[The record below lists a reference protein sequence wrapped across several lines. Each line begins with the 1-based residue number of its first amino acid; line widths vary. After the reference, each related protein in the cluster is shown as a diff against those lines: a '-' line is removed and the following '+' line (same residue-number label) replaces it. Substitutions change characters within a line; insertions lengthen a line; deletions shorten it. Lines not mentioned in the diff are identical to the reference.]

1 MAETEAGRL
10 IAMRGMGWGIIAVL
24 LAAGWLLQTI
34 GNTAF
39 TAVVWIVVGLVLL
52 AQVAGL
58 LARMGLLRLPVPPP
72 PGQLSPQ
79 DERRWQRSRQQR
91 ERGVAALL
99 AAVEQR
105 DHAAVELLVL
115 QENVSPYES
124 GLFKNQRLLSAYALA
139 SEQGFDPAIRF
150 FEAWKNHGSAAR
162 MEP

>member
-1 MAETEAGRL
+1 
-10 IAMRGMGWGIIAVL
+10 MRGMGWSLIIVL
-24 LAAGWLLQTI
+24 VAAGWLLDTI
-34 GNTAF
+34 GKTAY
-39 TAVVWIVVGLVLL
+39 TVVVWVIVGLVLL

-58 LARMGLLRLPVPPP
+58 LAKMGVLRMPAPPA
-72 PGQLSPQ
+72 PGQMSPQ

-105 DHAAVELLVL
+105 DHAAVEQLVL

-150 FEAWKNHGSAAR
+150 FEAWKNHGNAAR

>member
-1 MAETEAGRL
+1 
-10 IAMRGMGWGIIAVL
+10 MRGMGWSLIIVL
-24 LAAGWLLQTI
+24 VAAGWLLDTI
-34 GNTAF
+34 GKTAF
-39 TAVVWIVVGLVLL
+39 TVVVWVIVGLVLL

-58 LARMGLLRLPVPPP
+58 LAKMGVLRMPAPPAS
-72 PGQLSPQ
+72 GQMSPQ
-79 DERRWQRSRQQR
+79 DEHRWQRSRQQR

-105 DHAAVELLVL
+105 DHAAVEQLVL

>member
-1 MAETEAGRL
+1 
-10 IAMRGMGWGIIAVL
+10 MRGMGWSLIIVL
-24 LAAGWLLQTI
+24 MAAGWLLDTI
-34 GNTAF
+34 GKTAF
-39 TAVVWIVVGLVLL
+39 TVVVWVIVGLVLL
-52 AQVAGL
+52 AQIAGL
-58 LARMGLLRLPVPPP
+58 LAKMGVFRMPAPPA
-72 PGQLSPQ
+72 PGQMSPQ

-105 DHAAVELLVL
+105 DHAAVERLVL

-139 SEQGFDPAIRF
+139 SEQGLDPAIRF
-150 FEAWKNHGSAAR
+150 FEAWKNHGNAAR